1 MKARLSNFWEALRA
15 SFWFL
20 PALMTFGAIGMS
32 FATIALD
39 WVVRERLLK
48 RLALVWI
55 GGIDGARQLLS
66 TIAGSMITVAGVV
79 FSITI
84 VVLALASSQFGPRLL
99 RNFMRDRGNQVVL
112 GTFISTFTYC
122 LLVLR
127 SIHDGDGT
135 PFVPYISVSLGI
147 ALALVSVAV
156 LIYFIHHVS
165 VIIQAP
171 TVIAMVAAEL
181 EEGIDRLFPEK
192 LGQSRRPSETQHEPF
207 PSNFDLYA
215 KPIAASH
222 TGYLQTINT
231 EGLMKAATENDL
243 VMRLHYRPGQFIIAG
258 SSLLGAWPKQRIG
271 EQLGNQINEAFIL
284 GNDRTP
290 TQDVEFCIDQLVE
303 VAVRALSPGIND
315 PFTAIACIDRLGA
328 ALCLLSEREM
338 PSRYRY
344 DREGQ
349 LRVIAD
355 TVTFAGLTDAAFNQ
369 IRQYGRASA
378 AVTIHLL
385 ETIEV
390 ILRRVRRE
398 GDGTALLRQAMMI
411 ERGSQAALTEEWDR
425 EDVTKRY
432 RAVLELLQ
440 VGRVIVDQQ
449 SIA

>member
-1 MKARLSNFWEALRA
+1 MKAKLINFWEALHT

-20 PALMTFGAIGMS
+20 PALMTVGVIGLS

-39 WVVRERLLK
+39 WVVQERLLK
-48 RLALVWI
+48 GVALVWI
-55 GGIDGARQLLS
+55 GGIEGARQLLS

-112 GTFISTFTYC
+112 GTFIATFTYC

-127 SIHDGDGT
+127 SIHGSDGV
-135 PFVPYISVSLGI
+135 PFVPYISISLGI

-181 EEGIDRLFPEK
+181 EEVIERLFPDK
-192 LGQSRRPSETQHEPF
+192 LGQSHMLQQRQHKPI
-207 PSNFDLYA
+207 PSNFDLHA
-215 KPIAASH
+215 KSVAASH
-222 TGYLQTINT
+222 TGYLQTIDG
-231 EGLMKAATENDL
+231 EGLVKVAAESDL
-243 VMRLHYRPGQFIIAG
+243 VIKLNCRPGQFIVAG
-258 SSLLGAWPKQRIG
+258 SPLLVAWPRHRVR
-271 EQLGNQINEAFIL
+271 EQLAEQINAAFIL
-284 GNDRTP
+284 GSDRTP
-290 TQDVEFCIDQLVE
+290 IQDVEFCIDQLVE

-328 ALCLLSEREM
+328 ALCLLTEREM
-338 PSRYRY
+338 PSAYRY
-344 DREGQ
+344 DSNGK
-349 LRVIAD
+349 LRVVAD
-355 TVTFAGLTDAAFNQ
+355 RVTFANLTDRAFNQ
-369 IRQYGRASA
+369 IRQYGRSSA

-385 ETIEV
+385 EIIEQ

-398 GDGTALLRQAMMI
+398 GDSTALLRQATMI
-411 ERGSQAALTEEWDR
+411 ERGSDGLAEEWDR
-425 EDVTKRY
+425 EELTQRY
-432 RAVLELLQ
+432 RSVLESLKSA
-440 VGRVIVDQQ
+440 GVIE
-449 SIA
+449 